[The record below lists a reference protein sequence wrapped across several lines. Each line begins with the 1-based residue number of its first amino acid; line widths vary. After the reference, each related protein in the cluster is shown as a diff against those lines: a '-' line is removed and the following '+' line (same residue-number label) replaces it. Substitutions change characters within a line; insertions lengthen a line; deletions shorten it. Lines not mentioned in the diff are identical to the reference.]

1 LRKIEEERI
10 ITEIREADK
19 QKFIADHLQNAEV
32 YFNEKKYFDA
42 RVEYQQVIGA
52 EPFHQ
57 HAKIMLDSA
66 NILLDSEFNERM
78 NQEVLAAIDKDRAE
92 ANRTFIDEHY
102 SKGLLFLDKKQYTE
116 SLIEFNLALDRDP
129 ENNTVKNGIQT
140 TRRRLREEI
149 NALVRQGRREFENQ
163 NYSEALRLL
172 SEARLLGGDNLMVKK
187 EVDTL
192 VERVKLQENI
202 TQGLK
207 LYDVG
212 QYEEALKIFEQALE
226 EDPENTFIQNYLTRS
241 KIEAYSDSEPMDPA
255 TERRYLEGVDKF
267 LLGKYK
273 EAVEIWQGILQEHPY
288 NKKVLEA
295 VRGAEERL
303 KRNGSN

>member
-1 LRKIEEERI
+1 
-10 ITEIREADK
+10 
-19 QKFIADHLQNAEV
+19 
-32 YFNEKKYFDA
+32 
-42 RVEYQQVIGA
+42 
-52 EPFHQ
+52 
-57 HAKIMLDSA
+57 MLDSA
-66 NILLDSEFNERM
+66 NILLDQEFNERM
-78 NQEVLAAIDKDRAE
+78 NQEVLAALDKDRAE
-92 ANRTFIDEHY
+92 ANRAFIDEHY
-102 SKGLLFLDKKQYTE
+102 TKGLLFLDKKQYTE
-116 SLIEFNLALDRDP
+116 ALIEFNLALERDP

-140 TRRRLREEI
+140 TRRRLQEEI

-172 SEARLLGGDNLMVKK
+172 SEARLLGGDNLTVKK

-207 LYDVG
+207 LYDIG
-212 QYEEALKIFEQALE
+212 QYEEALSIFEQALE
-226 EDPENTFIQNYLTRS
+226 QDPENTFIQDYLERS
-241 KIEAYSDSEPMDPA
+241 KIEAYSDTEPMDPD

-273 EAVEIWQGILQEHPY
+273 EAIEIWNGILEEHPY

-303 KRNGSN
+303 QRNGSN